1 MSDIPL
7 SGFSSPNVKG
17 SGQLKLGE
25 AWRSLYDANQTFS
38 ANTPELA
45 TGAIDASSSLTIGGG
60 ALAFTAGGAAGTDG
74 RLRLFWPKPQREK
87 DPLLDVTTVYP
98 VFDDEPADG
107 TGPLALLLT
116 LEGHAELGG
125 GAPALKSG
133 GLAGAL
139 DLKTGG
145 NLSYARLII
154 GRQTDPVR
162 GLLDRLI
169 TGLRLPQE
177 PKRLPAG
184 EAIAL
189 TYGGYVKFTSSLVW
203 GYALSGTRD
212 VGAGTFAS
220 TVAYNAKIGPKLSL
234 AAEAA
239 GRFSFVTTAV
249 PDQPRWVRLAVH
261 RSSTDS
267 VDAAFDVGVEASYE
281 VSGHWIDRSLYESI
295 ALLFG
300 LDAHAVSKAVAQL
313 GAAPTLAQLPTILSG
328 VFTKEIEALL
338 AKWSAAG
345 DAATLATMITRAA
358 SAYANL
364 DQKVHAFLADRL
376 GQTSAALAE
385 EISAIMDST
394 ALAQHLGMPNSP
406 VWQKL
411 ETWFLG
417 EASEWLRS
425 PAPVDAAQ
433 KALQRLQQLVL
444 DATEGGVHD
453 FMAAFDPAQKLPG
466 LLAQLAAIQ
475 SEDDLRTKVSAEAQA
490 LVAHL
495 LEKPFA
501 QLTDV
506 PVVKEA
512 FAALQRI
519 QQQVGSLP
527 DRWKDI
533 VKKAAAQSFTG
544 QFAATYKRADSH
556 EALLE
561 ADFLMPEAKDWYEQ
575 ALKGDFTA
583 LLPAPSSLVRLQRGS
598 IDREISRGSTISIAV
613 FANSLSRTFKV
624 TQKSTIALESN
635 AAGQIAIDTTET
647 AALRED
653 NRDWF
658 GDREKKLSR
667 LAVMSSGPV
676 RSDPKLGRLIASTV
690 SIGVNYDISIED
702 DRTSSDELRGYLRFA
717 EELGLTAAG
726 QALADKLIALLQP
739 DNAGDLG
746 KLEARYA
753 VRFAPGVITDV
764 FTRLSAFEIRYYAAA
779 ARRRY
784 YERFYASRR
793 SDVPVIG
800 YAYNFQQGAR
810 YPMKDWFDG
819 NLRNGQVAPTIFEG
833 QRVPV
838 PGGKSALIGFH
849 SDSLVRLYTTEARGL
864 AALVAF
870 DAVVDRVAAQKP
882 VSDDEFN
889 QSVLQLM
896 DAREALD
903 VFLPANYSAM
913 FAMIDGLAAYAYGDH
928 PSLRRSQLDLTL
940 TPHRPNAIPVNL
952 TLAS

>member
-17 SGQLKLGE
+17 SGHLQLGD
-25 AWRSLYDANQTFS
+25 AWQALYDANQTFS
-38 ANTPELA
+38 ANTPALA
-45 TGAIDASSSLTIGGG
+45 TGAIDASSALTIGVG
-60 ALAFTAGGAAGTDG
+60 ALAFTAGGGAAAQG

-87 DPLLDVTTVYP
+87 DPLLDATTVYP
-98 VFDDEPADG
+98 AFDDEPADG
-107 TGPLALLLT
+107 TGPLALLLA
-116 LEGHAELGG
+116 LEGHGELSG

-133 GLAGAL
+133 SLAGAL

-145 NLSYARLII
+145 DLSYARLII
-154 GRQTDPVR
+154 GRQTDSVR
-162 GLLDRLI
+162 GLLDRLV

-212 VGAGTFAS
+212 LGAGSFAS
-220 TVAYNAKIGPKLSL
+220 TVAYSAKVGPKLSL

-239 GRFSFVTTAV
+239 GRFSFVTTAI
-249 PDQPRWVRLAVH
+249 PDQPRWVRLAVQ
-261 RSSTDS
+261 RSSTDA

-281 VSGHWIDRSLYESI
+281 VSGNAVDRSLYESI
-295 ALLFG
+295 ALLLG
-300 LDAHAVSKAVAQL
+300 LDAQAVAKAVAQI
-313 GAAPTLAQLPTILSG
+313 GAAPTLDQLPTILNG
-328 VFTKEIEALL
+328 VFAREIDALL
-338 AKWSAAG
+338 AKWSTTG
-345 DAATLATMITRAA
+345 DAATLAAMISRAA

-376 GQTSAALAE
+376 GQTSAALAA
-385 EISAIMDST
+385 EISTVMDAT
-394 ALAQHLGMPNSP
+394 VLAQHLGMPNSP

-411 ETWFLG
+411 ESWFLG
-417 EASEWLRS
+417 EASDWLRS
-425 PAPVDAAQ
+425 PAPVAAAH
-433 KALQRLQQLVL
+433 KALERLQQLVL

-466 LLAQLAAIQ
+466 LLAQLSAIQ
-475 SEDDLRTKVSAEAQA
+475 SEADLRTKVSAEAQA
-490 LVAHL
+490 LMAHL

-501 QLTDV
+501 QLTDAA
-506 PVVKEA
+506 VVKDA
-512 FAALQRI
+512 FAALQKI
-519 QQQVGSLP
+519 QQQVGSLQ
-527 DRWKDI
+527 DRWKEL

-544 QFAATYKRADSH
+544 QFAAAYKRADSRD
-556 EALLE
+556 ALLE
-561 ADFLMPEAKDWYEQ
+561 ADFLMPEAKDWYEK

-583 LLPAPSSLVRLQRGS
+583 LLPAPNSLVRLQRGA
-598 IDREISRGSTISIAV
+598 IDREISRASTISIAL
-613 FANSLSRTFKV
+613 FANSLSSTFKL
-624 TQKSTIALESN
+624 TQKSTLALETN

-653 NRDWF
+653 DRDWF

-676 RSDPKLGRLIASTV
+676 SSDPKLGRLLASTV
-690 SIGVNYDISIED
+690 TIGVNYDISIED
-702 DRTSSDELRGYLRFA
+702 NRTSSDELRAYLRFA
-717 EELGLTAAG
+717 EELGLTATG
-726 QALADKLIALLQP
+726 QALADKLIALLKPEDP
-739 DNAGDLG
+739 DDLG

-753 VRFAPGVITDV
+753 VSFAPGVITDV

-800 YAYNFQQGAR
+800 YAYNFQQGTR

-819 NLRNGQVAPTIFEG
+819 NVRNGQVAATIFES

-889 QSVLQLM
+889 RAVLDLM

-913 FAMIDGLAAYAYGDH
+913 FAMIDGLAAYAYGNH
-928 PSLRRSQLDLTL
+928 ASARRSKLDLTL
-940 TPHRPNAIPVNL
+940 TPNRPNPIPVNL